1 MLNAADHAPSS
12 ALAAMERRGQTQA
25 PPPRGADVA
34 EQHLIAARLHHVA
47 AERVI
52 SAGEPRRHDWMFA
65 RQ

>member
-12 ALAAMERRGQTQA
+12 ALAAMESRGQTQA

-34 EQHLIAARLHHVA
+34 EQHLIAARLHHV
-47 AERVI
+47 I